1 MARERRSWK
10 AEDKLRIL
18 EEARVAG
25 HGINEVCRRYQISPT
40 LFYQWERHMRRAAL
54 EALQGYK
61 RGPKVPDRVVELEAE
76 IQRLREAIT
85 EVTLENLA
93 LKKGQSG

>member
-1 MARERRSWK
+1 MARQRRSWK
-10 AEDKLRIL
+10 PEEKLRIL

-25 HGINEVCRRYQISPT
+25 HGINEVCRRYQISST
-40 LFYQWERHMRRAAL
+40 LFYQWERHARQAAL
-54 EALQGYK
+54 EALRGYK
-61 RGPKVPDRVVELEAE
+61 RGPKVPERIGEMEAE

-93 LKKGQSG
+93 LKKGRSG